1 MLIRKK
7 NKKMTDDQIDKASIR
22 FIRQQI
28 YTADQ
33 MKALNIITEEEYND
47 ILSRVVLQLGQLEQ
61 KYGLR

>member
-7 NKKMTDDQIDKASIR
+7 NKKLTDDQLDKATIR

-28 YTADQ
+28 YTANQ
-33 MKALNIITEEEYND
+33 MKTLNIITEEEYND
-47 ILSRVVLQLGQLEQ
+47 ILSRVVLQLGTLEQ

>member
-7 NKKMTDDQIDKASIR
+7 NKKLTDDQLDKATIR

-47 ILSRVVLQLGQLEQ
+47 ILSRVVLQLSQLEQ
-61 KYGLR
+61 KYGLC

>member
-7 NKKMTDDQIDKASIR
+7 NNKMTDEQIDKASIR

-33 MKALNIITEEEYND
+33 MKALEMITEEEYND
-47 ILSRVVLQLGQLEQ
+47 ILSRVVLQVSKLEQ
-61 KYGLR
+61 KYGLF

>member
-7 NKKMTDDQIDKASIR
+7 NKKMTDEQIDKASIR

-33 MKALNIITEEEYND
+33 MKALGMITEEEYND
-47 ILSRVVLQLGQLEQ
+47 ILSRVVLQLSQLEQ
-61 KYGLR
+61 KYGLC

>member
-47 ILSRVVLQLGQLEQ
+47 ILSRVVLQLGALEQ

>member
-7 NKKMTDDQIDKASIR
+7 NKKMTDDQIDKVTIR
-22 FIRQQI
+22 FIRQQV

-47 ILSRVVLQLGQLEQ
+47 ILFRADLQLSKLEQ

>member
-7 NKKMTDDQIDKASIR
+7 NKKMTDDQIDKATIR

-47 ILSRVVLQLGQLEQ
+47 ILSRVVLQLGTLEQ

>member
-1 MLIRKK
+1 
-7 NKKMTDDQIDKASIR
+7 MTDEQIDKASIR

-47 ILSRVVLQLGQLEQ
+47 ILSRVVLQLGTLEQ

>member
-7 NKKMTDDQIDKASIR
+7 NRKMTDEQIDKATIR

-47 ILSRVVLQLGQLEQ
+47 VLSRVVLQLSNLEQ